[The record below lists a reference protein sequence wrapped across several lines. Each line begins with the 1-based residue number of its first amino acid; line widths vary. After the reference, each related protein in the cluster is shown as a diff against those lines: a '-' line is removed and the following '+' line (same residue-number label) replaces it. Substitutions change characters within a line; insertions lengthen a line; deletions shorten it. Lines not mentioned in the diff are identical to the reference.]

1 MPRAVAWA
9 KRKRGTAKQVG
20 KAFPVFDRTPH
31 PFSRKSSPVTSGT
44 KILPAKKSVFT
55 NTNPLFKTKT
65 EQPQQEEQR
74 QEVQTETPFGTT
86 PRMTEEER
94 LKIEEEKDRENHTKV
109 IHYWRRHP
117 ELSESDAIKQALKPI
132 KSKEARETFNK
143 ITGGARVIAEK
154 LHMVKPKKVTEYR
167 RTGYIEKGEEI

>member
-1 MPRAVAWA
+1 MPRAVTWA

-20 KAFPVFDRTPH
+20 KSFPVFDRTPH
-31 PFSRKSSPVTSGT
+31 PFSRKSPVTTGT

-55 NTNPLFKTKT
+55 NTNPLFKSLK
-65 EQPQQEEQR
+65 PEEQQPEEQQ
-74 QEVQTETPFGTT
+74 QEVQTETPFGTK

-94 LKIEEEKDRENHTKV
+94 LKIEEELDRENHTKV